1 MPEQFSIKVWRV
13 NAGMT
18 QQDVADKLGL
28 NKATIVRLEKE
39 GAELR
44 GLELYA
50 LAKLYKTE
58 VDYIKAKN
66 F

>member
-28 NKATIVRLEKE
+28 NKATIVRWEKE

-50 LAKLYKTE
+50 L
-58 VDYIKAKN
+58 DRKAHV
-66 F
+66 